1 VDVRAHVRLPSI
13 YTERVLTLGIFYR
26 SIYSSYLNIIQA
38 ELRLLGH
45 TYTRIDG
52 TMSADERIDAMEKF
66 DSEGCDSMRTP
77 RFILC
82 SLHACGTGINLTRG
96 NVVLMMDC
104 WWNCA
109 AEDQV
114 SYSNIAFLL
123 ATCDI
128 QSVPIESASLTHALP
143 HQNVGYG

>member
-1 VDVRAHVRLPSI
+1 
-13 YTERVLTLGIFYR
+13 LTIIEDEFRELGY
-26 SIYSSYLNIIQA
+26 
-38 ELRLLGH
+38 

-66 DSEGCDSMRTP
+66 DSEGCDSQQTP

-104 WWNCA
+104 WWNVA
-109 AEDQV
+109 AEEQV
-114 SYSNIAFLL
+114 KLSPEISNDPTNLFF
-123 ATCDI
+123 
-128 QSVPIESASLTHALP
+128 VLTP
-143 HQNVGYG
+143 